1 MQICI
6 CQKKAVILP
15 RKIENDKPM
24 QGNFTYH
31 NPTKLYFGEKAL
43 EHLSDELQ
51 HLGKRVLL
59 NYGSGSVKRS
69 GLYDEVVAIL
79 KACGMT
85 IIENPGVMSNP
96 TLEKLHEGVGLARE
110 NDIDWILAL
119 GGGSVCDY
127 SKGVAASAYYDG
139 DYWTDFWLEGNNPGA
154 DQRVLPVGC
163 ILTMAGTGSEMNGG
177 CVITDAEHNYKT
189 GHVFDSRL
197 MPKFSILNPRYTMTV
212 PMEQMKAGI
221 YDIMNHIFEQYFS
234 GEDDNTSDYIAEGL
248 MRSLI
253 VASRAAVKD
262 PQDYE
267 ARSNIM
273 WTATWALNTLIKCGK
288 KQDWMVHQIG
298 HSIGAWTHA
307 PHGYT
312 LAAVT
317 MAYYQRA
324 MQYGRPKFERFA
336 KNVWGVETAEAGLEA
351 LKKWMIEIG
360 LPLTIT
366 ELGATEAMLDDIVR
380 TTNIFPAGYMD
391 LTAADVKAIL
401 KESL

>member
-1 MQICI
+1 
-6 CQKKAVILP
+6 
-15 RKIENDKPM
+15 M
-24 QGNFTYH
+24 QGNFIYH
-31 NPTKLYFGEKAL
+31 NPTKLYFGDESLKFL
-43 EHLSDELQ
+43 KDELQ
-51 HLGKRVLL
+51 NFGERVLI

-69 GLYDEVVAIL
+69 GLYDEVIAIL
-79 KACGMT
+79 REGGKT
-85 IIENPGVMSNP
+85 IVENPGVMSNP
-96 TLEKLHEGVGLARE
+96 TLEKLREGVRIARD
-110 NDIDWILAL
+110 NKVDWILAL

-139 DYWTDFWLEGNNPGA
+139 DYWQAFWLEGQQPAA
-154 DQRVLPVGC
+154 DQRIIPVTC

-177 CVITDAEHNYKT
+177 CVITDAEKNYKT

-212 PMEQMKAGI
+212 PMDQMKSGI

-248 MRSLI
+248 MRGLI

-288 KQDWMVHQIG
+288 RQDWMVHQIG

-312 LAAVT
+312 LASVT
-317 MAYYQRA
+317 MAYYKRA
-324 MQYGRPKFERFA
+324 MQFGRPKFERFA
-336 KNVWGVETAEAGLEA
+336 QNVWGVKSAEEGLEA
-351 LKKWMIEIG
+351 LKNWMKEIG
-360 LPLTIT
+360 LPLTIS
-366 ELGATEAMLDDIVR
+366 ELGANEAMIDDIVS

-391 LTAADVKAIL
+391 LKPEDVKEIL

>member
-1 MQICI
+1 
-6 CQKKAVILP
+6 
-15 RKIENDKPM
+15 M
-24 QGNFTYH
+24 QGNFIYH
-31 NPTKLYFGEKAL
+31 NPTKLYFGEESLKFL
-43 EHLSDELQ
+43 KDELQ
-51 HLGKRVLL
+51 NFGERVLI

-69 GLYDEVVAIL
+69 GLYDEVIAIL
-79 KACGMT
+79 REGGKT
-85 IIENPGVMSNP
+85 IVENPGVMSNP
-96 TLEKLHEGVGLARE
+96 TLEKLREGVRIARD
-110 NDIDWILAL
+110 NKVDWILAL

-139 DYWTDFWLEGNNPGA
+139 DYWQAFWLEGQQPAA
-154 DQRVLPVGC
+154 DQRIIPVTC

-177 CVITDAEHNYKT
+177 CVITDAEKNYKT

-212 PMEQMKAGI
+212 PMDQMKSGI

-248 MRSLI
+248 MRGLI

-288 KQDWMVHQIG
+288 RQDWMVHQIG

-312 LAAVT
+312 LASVT
-317 MAYYQRA
+317 MAYYKRA
-324 MQYGRPKFERFA
+324 MQFGRPKFERFA
-336 KNVWGVETAEAGLEA
+336 QNVWGVKSAEEGLEA
-351 LKKWMIEIG
+351 LKNWMKEIG
-360 LPLTIT
+360 LPLTIS
-366 ELGATEAMLDDIVR
+366 ELGANEAMIDDIVS

-391 LTAADVKAIL
+391 LKPEDVKEIL

>member
-1 MQICI
+1 
-6 CQKKAVILP
+6 
-15 RKIENDKPM
+15 M
-24 QGNFTYH
+24 QGNFIYH
-31 NPTKLYFGEKAL
+31 NPTKLYFGEESLKFL
-43 EHLSDELQ
+43 KDELQ
-51 HLGKRVLL
+51 NFGERVLI

-69 GLYDEVVAIL
+69 GLYDEVIAIL
-79 KACGMT
+79 REGGKT
-85 IIENPGVMSNP
+85 IVENPGVMSNP
-96 TLEKLHEGVGLARE
+96 TLEKLREGVRIARD
-110 NDIDWILAL
+110 NKVDWILAL

-139 DYWTDFWLEGNNPGA
+139 DYWQAFWLEGQQPAA
-154 DQRVLPVGC
+154 DQRIIPVTC

-177 CVITDAEHNYKT
+177 CVITDAEKNYKT

-212 PMEQMKAGI
+212 PMDQMKSGI

-248 MRSLI
+248 MRGLI

-288 KQDWMVHQIG
+288 RQDWMVHQIG

-312 LAAVT
+312 LASVT
-317 MAYYQRA
+317 MAYYKRA
-324 MQYGRPKFERFA
+324 MQFGRPKFERFA
-336 KNVWGVETAEAGLEA
+336 QNVWGVKSAEEGLEA
-351 LKKWMIEIG
+351 LKNWMKEIG
-360 LPLTIT
+360 LPLTIS
-366 ELGATEAMLDDIVR
+366 ELGANEAMIDDIVR

-391 LTAADVKAIL
+391 LKREDVREIL

>member
-1 MQICI
+1 
-6 CQKKAVILP
+6 
-15 RKIENDKPM
+15 M
-24 QGNFTYH
+24 QGNFIYH
-31 NPTKLYFGEKAL
+31 NPTKLYFGEESLKFL
-43 EHLSDELQ
+43 KDELQ
-51 HLGKRVLL
+51 NFGERVLI

-69 GLYDEVVAIL
+69 GLYDEVIAIL
-79 KACGMT
+79 REGGKT
-85 IIENPGVMSNP
+85 IVENPGVMSNP
-96 TLEKLHEGVGLARE
+96 TLEKLREGVRIARD
-110 NDIDWILAL
+110 NKVDWILAL

-139 DYWTDFWLEGNNPGA
+139 DYWQAFWLEGQQPAA
-154 DQRVLPVGC
+154 DQRIIPVTC

-177 CVITDAEHNYKT
+177 CVITDAEKNYKT

-212 PMEQMKAGI
+212 PMDQMKSGI

-248 MRSLI
+248 MRGLI

-288 KQDWMVHQIG
+288 RQDWMVHQIG

-312 LAAVT
+312 LASVT
-317 MAYYQRA
+317 MAYYKRA
-324 MQYGRPKFERFA
+324 MQYGRPMFERFA
-336 KNVWGVETAEAGLEA
+336 QNVWGVKSAEEGLEA
-351 LKKWMIEIG
+351 LKNWMKEIG
-360 LPLTIT
+360 LPLTIS
-366 ELGATEAMLDDIVR
+366 ELGANEAMIDDIVS

-391 LTAADVKAIL
+391 LKPEDVKEIL